1 MYEPELKAYDNIFNV
16 KIIQLVYGKKYHFV
30 ILVDI
35 PEDTPYG
42 TKVLNV
48 IILPLG
54 INKIYYWDKTVNNN
68 AYEEYI
74 RCICV

>member
-1 MYEPELKAYDNIFNV
+1 MHEPELKAYDNIFNV

-42 TKVLNV
+42 TK
-48 IILPLG
+48 
-54 INKIYYWDKTVNNN
+54 
-68 AYEEYI
+68 
-74 RCICV
+74 